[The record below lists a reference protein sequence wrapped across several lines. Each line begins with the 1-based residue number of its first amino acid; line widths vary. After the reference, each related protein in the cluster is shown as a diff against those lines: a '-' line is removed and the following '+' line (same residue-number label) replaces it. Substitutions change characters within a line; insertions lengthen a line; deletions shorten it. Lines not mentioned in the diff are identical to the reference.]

1 MIFTLG
7 FFLCFGF
14 QEIVM
19 EQLLSYFTFDIFGII
34 GLILLLIVVIIQ
46 LYFYLKYYNQPIPYY
61 EKEESERR
69 PNRNVPSVSVIIV
82 AKNESEN
89 LEKNLPSILDQD
101 YPDYEVIVVN
111 DGSTDESEHFLKRL
125 KREHSHLYHTFS
137 PVSTHEDWSQRQ
149 KHRILSLTIGI
160 KAATK
165 DVLLFTEADTAPLSN
180 KWISSMMM
188 NLTPDKDIILG
199 YCNYNTRNTLWGKIA
214 IFDNLLFSL
223 QYFAMAIKG
232 KPYTGIYRNVAYRKN
247 LFFDNKGFSSTLN
260 HDNAEELFLHKIMT
274 SENTTIALSPSS
286 FVSCELE
293 SFGKWKFIK
302 SNYMKVK
309 RHFKAFSPR
318 IFKLE
323 SVSRYLF
330 YLLFI
335 SLIVYSSIKL
345 LWVYLAA
352 SLLLFV
358 IRFFPQFFILKKAGT
373 HFQNKTFCFLLPVLD
388 LLQPYYNSLFSQYSQ
403 KRNKKKR

>member
-1 MIFTLG
+1 
-7 FFLCFGF
+7 
-14 QEIVM
+14 M
-19 EQLLSYFTFDIFGII
+19 EQFFSYFTFDVFGII
-34 GLILLLIVVIIQ
+34 GLTLLLIVLAIQ
-46 LYFYLKYYNQPIPYY
+46 LYFYLKYYNQPISFF
-61 EKEESERR
+61 EKMNLEER
-69 PNRNVPSVSVIIV
+69 PNSKHPSVSVIIV

-89 LEKNLPSILDQD
+89 LEKNLPSILNQD

-165 DVLLFTEADTAPLSN
+165 DVLLFTEADTTPSCN
-180 KWISSMMM
+180 KWISSMMNSM
-188 NLTPDKDIILG
+188 TPEKDIVLG
-199 YCNYNTRNTLWGKIA
+199 YCNYSTRNTLWGNIA
-214 IFDNLLFSL
+214 TFDNQLFSL
-223 QYFAMAIKG
+223 QYFSMTIKG

-274 SENTTIALSPSS
+274 GENTTIALSPSS

-293 SFGKWKFIK
+293 SFGKWQFIK
-302 SNYMKVK
+302 SNYMRIKK
-309 RHFKAFSPR
+309 HFKTHSPH

-323 SVSRYLF
+323 SASRYLF
-330 YLLFI
+330 YLFTT
-335 SLIVYSSIKL
+335 SLIIYSSVKF
-345 LWVYLAA
+345 LWLYLAA
-352 SLLLFV
+352 SLLLFA
-358 IRFFPQFFILKKAGT
+358 IRFFTQFLILKKAGT
-373 HFQNKTFCFLLPVLD
+373 HFQSKTFCFLLPILD

-403 KRNKKKR
+403 KKSKR